1 MNRVKHLT
9 MIILKVVFILLCFVL
24 ASAMTTLQNAPLARF
39 DEMKG
44 HTGAEGCEVLVL
56 SEDDGS
62 LEYDV
67 VDGKI
72 VFDIVQSGDRY
83 DELEVVISYPAYKY
97 DISPMRDYLYDTI
110 GESAKREEGYLKAM
124 EEGPWRTTY
133 QFRLTGDAENDSNA
147 SYTLLTADDAEYTPS
162 FKAGDNEFTKIED
175 LRIDKDEELSFIL
188 TFGSERG
195 GALESGRYV
204 FESDL
209 AVNGLYEETASLS
222 MLTTVNVLWKTCIQS
237 VQENGLKIFTV
248 NNWLSFYGAMIAL
261 GMFIYLWRDLRTM
274 VKIFCAVTDSMGE
287 GVHVIVHTYINGVYA
302 GSRHEI
308 QGGPS
313 IFGALI
319 VTVLAYMF
327 FLLTIPIRILI
338 YLVRDIVYLFVE
350 DYDLDDFS
358 YTGHILGSVGIYVL
372 LFGIVGLLSASTVIG
387 IICTIIGLVACIIAS
402 KLCSRNEV

>member
-44 HTGAEGCEVLVL
+44 HIGAENCEVLVL
-56 SEDDGS
+56 SEGDGS
-62 LEYDV
+62 VVYDMM
-67 VDGKI
+67 DGKI
-72 VFDIVQSGDRY
+72 LFDIEQGNGRY
-83 DELEVVISYPAYKY
+83 DELAVIISYPAYKY
-97 DISPMRDYLYDTI
+97 DISSMRDYLYDTI
-110 GESAKREEGYLKAM
+110 GERAKREEGYLKAM

-133 QFRLTGDAENDSNA
+133 QFRLTGDVANDSNA
-147 SYTLLTADDAEYTPS
+147 GYTLLTSDDAEYTSS
-162 FKAGDNEFTKIED
+162 FKAGDNEFAQIED
-175 LRIDKDEELSFIL
+175 LRVDKDQKLSFIL

-209 AVNGLYEETASLS
+209 AGNGLYEETASLS
-222 MLTTVNVLWKTCIQS
+222 LLTTLDVLWKTCVQS

-274 VKIFCAVTDSMGE
+274 VKIFCAVMDSMGE
-287 GVHVIVHTYINGVYA
+287 GIHVIVHTYINGAYA

-313 IFGALI
+313 VFVALI
-319 VTVLAYMF
+319 VTVLAYMV

-338 YLVRDIVYLFVE
+338 YLIRDIVYLFVE

-372 LFGIVGLLSASTVIG
+372 LFGIISLLSANTVIG
-387 IICTIIGLVACIIAS
+387 IIGTVIGLVACIIAS
-402 KLCSRNEV
+402 KLCSRNET